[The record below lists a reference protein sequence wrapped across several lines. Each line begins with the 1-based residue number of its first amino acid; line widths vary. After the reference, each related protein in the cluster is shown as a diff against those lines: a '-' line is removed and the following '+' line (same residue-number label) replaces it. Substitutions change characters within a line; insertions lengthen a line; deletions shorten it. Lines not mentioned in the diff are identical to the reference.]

1 MIEWR
6 VRRTL
11 RKLQRAYYASP
22 NDASIIQRYLET
34 LRSARGS
41 AHRRALHAGSGDH
54 HIDGWIN
61 VDFGVSDQV
70 EIAADLS
77 QALPFRGD
85 SLDYIHSEDF
95 IEHLDLEGGKRFIA
109 EAHRVLRRGGVMR
122 ILTPDLRA
130 LVEHVYIARE
140 PRHVQWCADALDA
153 AGACESFNMHL
164 RMNGDHRFIYD
175 EELLTDLLRRA
186 GFKVRRASWNRSK
199 EKALRFLDLRDF
211 GLNLFL
217 EAVK

>member
-1 MIEWR
+1 MMDWR

-22 NDASIIQRYLET
+22 NDASTIQRYFET
-34 LRSARGS
+34 LRSARGP
-41 AHRRALHAGSGDH
+41 APRRALHAGSGDH

-61 VDFGVSDQV
+61 VDAGVSDQV
-70 EIAADLS
+70 EVAADLS
-77 QALPFRGD
+77 RAIPFRSE
-85 SLDYIHSEDF
+85 SLEYIHSEDF

-109 EAHRVLRRGGVMR
+109 EAYRVLRRGGVMR

-130 LVEHVYIARE
+130 LIDNVYHARE
-140 PRHVQWCADALDA
+140 PRHIQWCAEALNAD
-153 AGACESFNMHL
+153 GACEALNMHL

-175 EELLTDLLRRA
+175 EELLTKLLQRA
-186 GFKVRRASWNRSK
+186 GFRVRRASWNRSK